1 LQSICKEIFKIIFTK
16 TKQKIYFLT
25 IISLKKCEIQKY
37 IKWLVEV
44 AEQEHQAVA
53 KARAVAVQVLVTE

>member
-1 LQSICKEIFKIIFTK
+1 MCLR
-16 TKQKIYFLT
+16 LT
-25 IISLKKCEIQKY
+25 IFHQLISLKNSEIQKY

-53 KARAVAVQVLVTE
+53 KARAVAVQVLVIE

>member
-1 LQSICKEIFKIIFTK
+1 VKTFTND
-16 TKQKIYFLT
+16 
-25 IISLKKCEIQKY
+25 LKKY
-37 IKWLVEV
+37 ITWLVEV